1 MPLPIIAAIAGI
13 AASSAAVITCAATV
27 ARTISS
33 YNLDPRVAAK
43 KQMKDLAYM
52 QKCQEEM
59 KENQTLYDAG
69 ERTEKNYLYYDGL
82 YRRQIAWMHERM
94 QERAG
99 RYQPVQVPP
108 DPNVQV

>member
-1 MPLPIIAAIAGI
+1 MPLPLLPLVFAG
-13 AASSAAVITCAATV
+13 VTCAAGVVGCATTV
-27 ARTISS
+27 VRAVSS
-33 YNLDPRVAAK
+33 YKLDPRVAAR

-52 QKCQEEM
+52 KKCQESL
-59 KENQTLYDAG
+59 KENQALYNAG

-94 QERAG
+94 QDRAAM
-99 RYQPVQVPP
+99 YQPVQVPP